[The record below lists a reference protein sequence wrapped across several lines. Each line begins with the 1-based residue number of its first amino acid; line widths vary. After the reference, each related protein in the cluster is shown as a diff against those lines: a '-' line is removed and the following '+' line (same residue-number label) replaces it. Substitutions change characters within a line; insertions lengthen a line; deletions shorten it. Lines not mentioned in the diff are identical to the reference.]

1 MLLPRL
7 PYATGQTLLACHFGL
22 LVAFQTLG
30 TLRAGQSWLQAQR
43 AEIDKKTGDTKEP
56 TEADVDS
63 QSSSDH
69 SYSDPSSLTTGR
81 KNPRRASSEVWPAL
95 SIGNLEIGLSLLL
108 EFVQMASFPFQ
119 GSATDGESNGDIGT
133 NDDESTLAPE
143 WMQSMH
149 GIAYVTDLSPLN
161 RFFSS
166 VTIPTVRYFL
176 LLRTQTKASEPLM
189 SIAITSHTYSLL
201 CLHC

>member
-30 TLRAGQSWLQAQR
+30 TVRAGQSWLQAQR
-43 AEIDKKTGDTKEP
+43 AEGAKKNVDTKEP
-56 TEADVDS
+56 IEADS
-63 QSSSDH
+63 NPQSSSYH
-69 SYSDPSSLTTGR
+69 AYSEQRSLATG
-81 KNPRRASSEVWPAL
+81 KPAPRRANSEVWPAL
-95 SIGNLEIGLSLLL
+95 SIGNLEVGASLLL

-119 GSATDGESNGDIGT
+119 GAATDGESKDIGEGVNSSGGDIGT

-149 GIAYVTDLSPLN
+149 GLAYVTDLSPLN
-161 RFFSS
+161 RFFASF
-166 VTIPTVRYFL
+166 TITTVRYISCA
-176 LLRTQTKASEPLM
+176 QA
-189 SIAITSHTYSLL
+189 
-201 CLHC
+201 